1 MINVEGPE
9 PRLEP
14 PHLARVL
21 PVEMIYETQL
31 NPTNRDIYND
41 ILASIGIDSPN
52 IYKKTWRGMD
62 YNQSQEKQLDN
73 TPICNSANS
82 LMALGKYVLTPRQ
95 ARIWELRNISALRGQ

>member
-14 PHLARVL
+14 PHPAWVL
-21 PVEMIYETQL
+21 PPEMIYETQL
-31 NPTNRDIYND
+31 NWTNRDIYND
-41 ILASIGIDSPN
+41 DLASIGIDSPN
-52 IYKKTWRGMD
+52 IYKETQRGMD

-73 TPICNSANS
+73 TPIRNSANS

-95 ARIWELRNISALRGQ
+95 ARI